1 MGAEHNKKSE
11 RDVVKSTQY
20 PNTITSLKQDF
31 EALGIRPGLV
41 LIMHSSLSEIGW
53 TVGGPVAV
61 IKALMQV
68 LTSKGTLIMPTFSG
82 DNTDPSSW
90 ENPPVPESWW
100 DTIRNEMP
108 AYHPEITPTR
118 GMGVIVDTFRN
129 WPNVIRSNHPISSFA
144 AWGKHAEFIIKNHE
158 LTADLG
164 EDSPLAR
171 IYELNGKILLVGVSH
186 ENNSS
191 LHLAEY
197 RSDYPGKQYKL
208 NGSAMLIDN
217 ERNWVQWKELD
228 LNIDDFE
235 QLGKDFETKI
245 DYNPSKVGLADTQ
258 LLSQRGIVDFA
269 IEWFEKNR
277 KAI

>member
-1 MGAEHNKKSE
+1 MY
-11 RDVVKSTQY
+11 T
-20 PNTITSLKQDF
+20 
-31 EALGIRPGLV
+31 
-41 LIMHSSLSEIGW
+41 
-53 TVGGPVAV
+53 
-61 IKALMQV
+61 
-68 LTSKGTLIMPTFSG
+68 
-82 DNTDPSSW
+82 
-90 ENPPVPESWW
+90 
-100 DTIRNEMP
+100 
-108 AYHPEITPTR
+108 
-118 GMGVIVDTFRN
+118 
-129 WPNVIRSNHPISSFA
+129 FA

-245 DYNPSKVGLADTQ
+245 DYNPGKVGLAETR